1 MVTWTA
7 SSERYAQLY
16 QNNKHI
22 SFIIAPLSSGAMIN
36 QRCYHLRHDDQPTD
50 TVRESMYH
58 IVSDGNVHQLHLKL
72 IMHLYALWFNE
83 RIFDDVLLGDF
94 NKKHGKDLGRWWND
108 VVEWHKRQ
116 GINGIFIDESAD
128 ASTTNLP
135 WFHRSFGFPY
145 SRNDT
150 RVVNG
155 QLQKQQSSF
164 PCYLP
169 KDQRRAPVGA
179 AAPSLCKRCRSP
191 HFDKQQN
198 QNWYVHASIHHEE
211 ANNTYELELCGCLQ
225 QKGFKQHLSNP
236 WNRNPRLCPLN
247 TNSDDGRRHKKII
260 FITHQSTSQ
269 RLWDKDSMV
278 IY

>member
-1 MVTWTA
+1 MMDDDGMNFHRQWSNLLTMGNLGTFLHTAWVTITTQSFPNTYCA
-7 SSERYAQLY
+7 PPFLYGNFTQYVIVVNFGQRKLPKLPTVGSTQKLYHRAECRAKVVTGIAFSGRYAQQY
-16 QNNKHI
+16 QQQT

-150 RVVNG
+150 I
-155 QLQKQQSSF
+155 KTDTS
-164 PCYLP
+164 
-169 KDQRRAPVGA
+169 
-179 AAPSLCKRCRSP
+179 
-191 HFDKQQN
+191 
-198 QNWYVHASIHHEE
+198 
-211 ANNTYELELCGCLQ
+211 
-225 QKGFKQHLSNP
+225 
-236 WNRNPRLCPLN
+236 
-247 TNSDDGRRHKKII
+247 
-260 FITHQSTSQ
+260 THQSTTKKRTVPIS
-269 RLWDKDSMV
+269 
-278 IY
+278 